1 MKGLRIGVGLGEL
14 DGTGSGLDAS
24 LEQFRRA
31 ERDGFQT
38 AWVANIFGVDALT
51 LLALAGRE
59 TTRIELGTAVVPTH
73 SRHPLYMAQQALTT
87 QAATGGRL
95 ALGLGPSHRIV
106 IETLLGLS
114 YARVAKHVEE
124 YVAIVRS
131 LAETGKVA
139 FQGELYRVTG
149 NLSVAGA
156 TPFPIL
162 IGGLGPK
169 MRRVAGAVAD
179 GTLTWMAGRRTL
191 AEVLIP
197 EIQAAA
203 KQAGRKP
210 ARIVCGLP
218 TVVTHDA
225 AGAREAAAK
234 AFAMYGTL
242 PSYRA
247 MLDLEGA
254 KTPGDVAIAGD
265 EREVERA
272 IEGLAAAGVTDFH
285 AAIFPYGAEA
295 AERDAARERTWRLMA
310 ELARR

>member
-1 MKGLRIGVGLGEL
+1 MKGLRIGIGLGEL
-14 DGTGSGLDAS
+14 DSTGAGLDVT

-38 AWVANIFGVDALT
+38 AWVANIFGFDALT

-73 SRHPLYMAQQALTT
+73 SRHPLYMAQQALST
-87 QAATGGRL
+87 QVAAGGRL
-95 ALGLGPSHRIV
+95 TLGLGPSHKVV
-106 IETLLGLS
+106 IEHILGLS

-124 YVAIVRS
+124 YVTIVRS
-131 LAETGKVA
+131 LMETGKVA
-139 FQGELYRVTG
+139 FQGEMYRVNG
-149 NLSVAGA
+149 SVAVSGA

-169 MRRVAGAVAD
+169 MRKIAGAVAD

-191 AEVLIP
+191 ADTLVP

-203 KQAGRKP
+203 KQAGRRP

-218 TVVTHDA
+218 IVVTNDP
-225 AGAREAAAK
+225 AGAREAASK
-234 AFAMYGTL
+234 AFALYGQL

-247 MLDLEGA
+247 MLDIEGA
-254 KTPGDVAIAGD
+254 KGPGEVAIVGD
-265 EREVERA
+265 ERA
-272 IEGLAAAGVTDFH
+272 IERALEELAAAGVTDFH
-285 AAIFPYGAEA
+285 AAIFPYGAD
-295 AERDAARERTWRLMA
+295 RDAARDRTWRLLA

>member
-14 DGTGSGLDAS
+14 DGTGGGLDAS
-24 LEQFRRA
+24 LEQFQRA

-38 AWVANIFGVDALT
+38 AWVANIFGLDALT
-51 LLALAGRE
+51 LLALAGRA

-95 ALGLGPSHRIV
+95 ALGLGPSHRVV
-106 IETLLGLS
+106 IEHLLGLS
-114 YARVAKHVEE
+114 YAHVARHVEE
-124 YVAIVRS
+124 YVTIVRS
-131 LAETGKVA
+131 LVETGKVA
-139 FQGELYRVTG
+139 FQGEIYRVTG
-149 NLSVAGA
+149 NLGITGA

-169 MRRVAGAVAD
+169 MRRIAGAVAD
-179 GTLTWMAGRRTL
+179 GTLTWMTGRKALAHTL
-191 AEVLIP
+191 VP

-210 ARIVCGLP
+210 VRIACGLP
-218 TVVTHDA
+218 IVVTNDP
-225 AGAREAAAK
+225 AGAREAASK

-254 KTPGDVAIAGD
+254 KAPGDVVIAGD

-272 IEGLAAAGVTDFH
+272 LEALATAGVTDFH
-285 AAIFPYGAEA
+285 AAIFPYGPGAT
-295 AERDAARERTWRLMA
+295 ERDAARERTWRLLS